1 MNKKKHIS
9 TDDIE
14 AKSPSDTASMRTDL
28 EKDAIAALLEPS
40 SSAVPVDLKAFFLGP
55 KAENADLMEQM
66 LLNVYRDYVFWRRNF
81 HPEDS
86 AAILPDDQQSPSYQE
101 FVNNFQRE
109 LFTLLGELKADIPF
123 FSPRYIGHMLA
134 DISLPALI
142 GYIATMLYNPNNIS
156 WEGSPVTT
164 LLEIQV
170 GRELAKMVGFG
181 NTQDEL
187 ASTWG
192 HIASGGTLANLEAIW
207 IAKAVKFLPIAV
219 RNAAIDLGLTGLVT
233 TMDGR
238 SVDQMTAWEL
248 VNLSPIEALNLKD
261 QLILQCVRQHT
272 EMQAEEALAKAND
285 QLKQHEILSLG
296 DHKFFFNLTGADE
309 LQPGILYASQTKHYS
324 WVKGPGVIGV
334 GAQQVIPIPIDF
346 KYRMDITKLRK
357 DLERALEKRI
367 PVIAVIGVLG
377 ATEEGSVDPMDE
389 LVTLREE
396 FTSRGLSFSL
406 HCDAAFGGYF
416 AACFRTSNGQFQS
429 LKEMQRRYA
438 GWPTED
444 VYKSFSALK
453 DVDSIT
459 IDPHKLGYVPYPA
472 GSIVFRDG
480 RVKELVAQEAA
491 YVLGSRT
498 RTSQPRE
505 IHIGKYVLEG
515 SKPGA
520 AAAAT
525 FLSHRVVPLNETG
538 YGAILGQLLHITR
551 TFQDRFQEFAQ
562 TVQEE
567 FICQLLTPPD
577 TNILVYAFNP
587 ADNNQLDVM
596 NRFNQTLY
604 RELSI
609 DPSSPV
615 QTHRFI
621 VSQTELSHKIYNPAV
636 VRDFL
641 ERMRVQKKYFLSS
654 LELNQMQD
662 DGKVGYDDIVA
673 VFRTTLMNP
682 FTIERVHGKKDYIHL
697 YFETL
702 ETLLRKI
709 RQTLEISSPYRVM
722 AKLENLADI
731 RRFVRERG
739 AILDVDQATISDMVL
754 AVDEAATNVITHGY
768 QDQEGIIE
776 IEVRREGD
784 SLIVHLRDEN
794 TPFDPTIVSPMDLAL
809 PPEERTMDGMGISLI
824 RRRTDEISHRITLQR
839 GNELTLVKRGLESH

>member
-1 MNKKKHIS
+1 MNKKKHIF
-9 TDDIE
+9 TDDID
-14 AKSPSDTASMRTDL
+14 AQSPSDTASRRTDF

-40 SSAVPVDLKAFFLGP
+40 STSVPVDLKAFFLGP

-81 HPEDS
+81 HPED
-86 AAILPDDQQSPSYQE
+86 AASILPDDQRSPSYQD
-101 FVNNFQRE
+101 FVSNFQRE

-134 DISLPALI
+134 DISIPALI
-142 GYIATMLYNPNNIS
+142 GYIATMLYNPNNIT

-170 GRELAKMVGFG
+170 GRELAGMVGFG
-181 NTQDEL
+181 TTPDEL

-192 HIASGGTLANLEAIW
+192 HITSGGTLANLEAIW
-207 IAKAVKFLPIAV
+207 IAKAVKYLPIAV
-219 RNAAIDLGLTGLVT
+219 RNAAVDLGLNGLVT
-233 TMDGR
+233 TMDR
-238 SVDQMTAWEL
+238 KSVDQMTTWEL
-248 VNLSPIEALNLKD
+248 VNLAPFEALNLKD
-261 QLILQCVRQHT
+261 QFMLQYVRQHT
-272 EMQAEEALAKAND
+272 EMPAEEALAQANE
-285 QLKQHEILSLG
+285 QLKQHEILSVG
-296 DHKFFFNLTGADE
+296 DHNFFNNLTGADE
-309 LQPGILYASQTKHYS
+309 LQPGIIYAPQTMHYS
-324 WVKGPGVIGV
+324 WVKTPGVLGIGSR
-334 GAQQVIPIPIDF
+334 QVIPIPIDF
-346 KYRMDITKLRK
+346 NYRMDITKLRQ
-357 DLERALEKRI
+357 DLERALKHRI

-389 LVTLREE
+389 LVALREE
-396 FTSRGLSFSL
+396 FTTRGLSFSL

-416 AACFRTSNGQFQS
+416 AACFCTANGQFQS
-429 LKEMQRRYA
+429 LKEMQRKYA

-444 VYKSFSALK
+444 VYKSYSALK
-453 DVDSIT
+453 GVDSIT

-498 RTSQPRE
+498 RSSKPSE
-505 IHIGKYVLEG
+505 IHIGKYILEG

-538 YGAILGQLLHITR
+538 YGVILGQLLRITR
-551 TFQDRFQEFAQ
+551 TFQDRIKEFAKTIQ
-562 TVQEE
+562 DE

-587 ADNNQLDVM
+587 ADNDRLDVM

-621 VSQTELSHKIYNPAV
+621 VSHTELSHKTYNPSV

-641 ERMRVQKKYFLSS
+641 EKMGVQKKYFISS

-662 DGKVGYDDIVA
+662 DGNLGYEDIVT

-682 FTIERVHGKKDYIHL
+682 FTIERAHGNKDYIHL
-697 YFETL
+697 LFETL
-702 ETLLRKI
+702 VPLLRKV
-709 RQTLEISSPYRVM
+709 RQTLEISSPYQVM
-722 AKLENLADI
+722 AKLENLTEI

-739 AILDVDQATISDMVL
+739 AILDVNQAIISDMVL

-768 QDQEGIIE
+768 QDREGVIE

-784 SLIVHLRDEN
+784 ALIVHLRDET
-794 TPFDPTIVSPMDLAL
+794 TPFDPTLVSQTDLSS
-809 PPEERTMDGMGISLI
+809 PPDERIMEGIGVSLM
-824 RRRTDEISHRITLQR
+824 RRKTDQISHRITLER
-839 GNELTLVKRGLESH
+839 GNELTLVKRGLGSH

>member
-1 MNKKKHIS
+1 MNKSKHYS
-9 TDDIE
+9 TGDSE
-14 AKSPSDTASMRTDL
+14 PQSPSDPASRRTDF

-40 SSAVPVDLKAFFLGP
+40 STSVPVDLKAFFLGP

-81 HPEDS
+81 HPED
-86 AAILPDDQQSPSYQE
+86 AASILPDDQRSSSYQD
-101 FVNNFQRE
+101 FVSNFQRE

-170 GRELAKMVGFG
+170 GRELARMVGYG
-181 NTQDEL
+181 TSPDEL
-187 ASTWG
+187 SSTWG
-192 HIASGGTLANLEAIW
+192 HITSGGTLANLEAIW

-219 RNAAIDLGLTGLVT
+219 RNAAVDLGMSGQVT
-233 TMDGR
+233 TRDGK

-248 VNLSPIEALNLKD
+248 VNLSPGEALNLKD
-261 QLILQCVRQHT
+261 QFMLQYVRQHT
-272 EMQAEEALAKAND
+272 EKPAEEALARANE
-285 QLKQHEILSLG
+285 QLKQHDILSRG
-296 DHKFFFNLTGADE
+296 DHSFFFNLTGDDE
-309 LQPGILYASQTKHYS
+309 LHPGIIYAPQTMHYS
-324 WVKGPGVIGV
+324 WVKCPGVLGV
-334 GAQQVIPIPIDF
+334 GSQQVVPITIDSN
-346 KYRMDITKLRK
+346 YRMDITKLRQ
-357 DLERALEKRI
+357 DLERALKQRI

-377 ATEEGSVDPMDE
+377 ATEEGSVDPIDQ
-389 LVTLREE
+389 LVDLREE
-396 FTSRGLSFSL
+396 STARGLSFSL

-416 AACFRTSNGQFQS
+416 AACFSTANGQLQS
-429 LKEMQRRYA
+429 LEEMQSKYA

-453 DVDSIT
+453 DVDSVT

-491 YVLGSRT
+491 YVLGGRI

-505 IHIGKYVLEG
+505 VHIGKYVLEG

-538 YGAILGQLLHITR
+538 YGAILGQLLQITR
-551 TFQDRFQEFAQ
+551 AFQDRFQEFAK
-562 TVQEE
+562 TVQDE

-587 ADNNQLDVM
+587 ADNERLDLM
-596 NRFNQTLY
+596 NRFNQKLY
-604 RELSI
+604 QELSI

-621 VSQTELSHKIYNPAV
+621 VSHTELSHKMYNPLV
-636 VRDFL
+636 VQDFL
-641 ERMRVQKKYFLSS
+641 EKMGVQKKYFISS

-662 DGKVGYDDIVA
+662 EGKVGYDDIVA

-682 FTIERVHGKKDYIHL
+682 FTIERAHGNKDYIHL
-697 YFETL
+697 LFETL
-702 ETLLRKI
+702 EPLLRKV
-709 RQTLEISSPYRVM
+709 RQTLEISSPHRVA
-722 AKLENLADI
+722 AKLENLAEI
-731 RRFVRERG
+731 RHFVRERG
-739 AILDVDQATISDMVL
+739 AILDVEQAIIADMLL

-768 QDQEGIIE
+768 QDREGIIE

-784 SLIVHLRDEN
+784 SLIVHLRDEAA
-794 TPFDPTIVSPMDLAL
+794 PFDPTIGSPIDLSL
-809 PPEERTMDGMGISLI
+809 PAEERAMDRMGVSLM
-824 RRRTDEISHRITLQR
+824 RRRTDEISHRVTLQR
-839 GNELTLVKRGLESH
+839 GNELTLVKRGLGSH